1 MSEEEIIE
9 VTIGADGKV
18 EMEVKN
24 VKGPSCTQITEAVE
38 EVLGGKVNRTLKPEY
53 GEGGVVAQPPIKKK
67 KQQQQKTGG

>member
-24 VKGPSCTQITEAVE
+24 VKGPACMQITESVE
-38 EVLGGKVNRTLKPEY
+38 KVLGGQVNRTLKPEY
-53 GEGGVVAQPPIKKK
+53 GEGGVAAKPPIKKK
-67 KQQQQKTGG
+67 KQQQQKAGG